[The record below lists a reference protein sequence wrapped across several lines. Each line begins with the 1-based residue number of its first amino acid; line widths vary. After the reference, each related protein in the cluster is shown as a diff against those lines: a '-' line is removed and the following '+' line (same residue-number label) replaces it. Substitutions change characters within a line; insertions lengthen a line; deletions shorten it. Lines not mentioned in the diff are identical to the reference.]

1 MQIVAD
7 LHLHSK
13 YSRAVSRDMILPVM
27 TLFARK
33 KGINLLTT
41 GDWTHPLWIREIKS
55 ELVELESGVFGLR
68 SLAKDKRQITNSQNE
83 PKFILS
89 VEVSSIY
96 SQGGKVRRIHS
107 LLFAPSIEVAEKMNA
122 ALVKKGANLSSDG
135 RPIVGLTPPNLL
147 EMLMSLDDR
156 SFLIPCHAWTPWF
169 SLYGSMSG
177 FDSIDECFGDY
188 SKYIYGVETGLSSD
202 PAMNWRIKELENR
215 SILSFS
221 DSHSPMKMGR
231 ELTVFELQKLTFDN
245 IKKAI
250 MAPSQLSVLSSRFSE
265 SSLSVTRLTGKP
277 KTEKPVAENRQRK
290 TDNRIAYTI
299 EFYPEEGK
307 YHYTGH
313 RNCKV
318 VYSPEDT
325 REKGTICPV
334 CSRNLT
340 VGVMERVEALASSP
354 EEISKQNGKSGVKWI
369 TDPTKNHPPF
379 AKLVPLNEIIAE
391 VLGLGSSSLKVKTL
405 YDQLTEKFGSEFEI
419 LLKTPI
425 DKIKKIAGEKVAE
438 AILKVRN
445 GDIFIFPGYDGEYGI
460 VKISS
465 DAKALEDKESKESGQ
480 EQLGLI

>member
-1 MQIVAD
+1 MQVIAD

-13 YSRAVSRDMILPVM
+13 YSRAVSRDMVLPIM
-27 TLFARK
+27 TQFAKK
-33 KGINLLTT
+33 KGLNLLTT
-41 GDWTHPLWIREIKS
+41 GDWTHPIWLREIKS

-68 SLAKDKRQITNSQNE
+68 SPANDQGQKTSDQNE

-122 ALVKKGANLSSDG
+122 ELVKRGANLTSDG

-147 EMLMSLDDR
+147 EILMGIDER

-177 FDSIDECFGDY
+177 FDSIEECFGDFA
-188 SKYIYGVETGLSSD
+188 KYIYGVETGLSSD

-231 ELTVFELQKLTFDN
+231 ENTVFVVKNEKLKVKNFTYDD
-245 IKKAI
+245 IRLAI
-250 MAPSQLSVLSSRFSE
+250 MQDSKAKLKI
-265 SSLSVTRLTGKP
+265 G
-277 KTEKPVAENRQRK
+277 
-290 TDNRIAYTI
+290 YTI

-318 VYSPEDT
+318 VYSPKDT
-325 REKGTICPV
+325 KEKGTTCPV
-334 CSRNLT
+334 CGRGLT
-340 VGVMERVEALASSP
+340 IGVMERVEALAASLENIVDKS
-354 EEISKQNGKSGVKWI
+354 GKSGIRWI
-369 TDPTKNHPPF
+369 TDPFKKHPPY

-391 VLGLGSSSLKVKTL
+391 SLESTPASVKVKEMFYT
-405 YDQLTEKFGSEFEI
+405 LTEKLGSEFEI

-425 DKIKKIAGEKVAE
+425 EEIEKVAGE
-438 AILKVRN
+438 ALAQAILQVRQ
-445 GDIFIFPGYDGEYGI
+445 GDIFISPGYDGEYGI
-460 VKISS
+460 VRIKPQEKDS
-465 DAKALEDKESKESGQ
+465 ETDKQ
-480 EQLGLI
+480 AEQATLGF